1 MKHFISMLTL
11 TAFLSATT
19 AHAKNPKDL
28 PTPIVSSVPMELRII
43 QQEIYVEV
51 PNNGAG
57 AAIVIGGVLGVL
69 AGAAINKATVAGAEK
84 RVADIRNQLIDYN
97 FQQRFD
103 AAFRE
108 KANLTSLHQ
117 NQEIKLFH
125 TTYAADANDKTASI
139 GKNVLVI
146 QPSYLINNKFDQV
159 SVRIAVWLMDR
170 EIKSNGKIKTTVTNM
185 RNFKYVVLLDSNEK
199 ANKTETAKAVAELGT
214 EQLVMMIDRSIDGAI
229 ELFNLSMTAD
239 VKAKLAKGG
248 KVRLY
253 EVLGE
258 QVRGT
263 IIAKTSASH
272 DVFFQRGSPQS
283 INGFNNFMSFSRS
296 TEHGINAVGSAP

>member
-1 MKHFISMLTL
+1 MKHLISIITL
-11 TAFLSATT
+11 AAFLTTTT

-43 QQEIYVEV
+43 QREIYVEV

-57 AAIVIGGVLGVL
+57 AAFLIGGVVGAL

-84 RVADIRNQLIDYN
+84 RVSEIRNQLIDYN
-97 FQQRFD
+97 FQKQFET
-103 AAFRE
+103 AFRE
-108 KANLTSLHQ
+108 KANMQALHQ
-117 NQEIKLFH
+117 NQEIKLLH
-125 TTYAADANDKTASI
+125 TTYAADAGDKSASI
-139 GKNVLVI
+139 GKNVLVV

-170 EIKSNGKIKTTVTNM
+170 EIKSNGKIKTRITNM
-185 RNFKYVVLLDSNEK
+185 RNFKYVVLLDSNDK
-199 ANKTETAKAVAELGT
+199 DSATETAKAVAELGT
-214 EQLVMMIDRSIDGAI
+214 DKLVTIVDRSIDGAI

-239 VKAKLAKGG
+239 VKAQLAKGG
-248 KVRLY
+248 KIALY
-253 EVLGE
+253 DVLGE

-263 IIAKTSASH
+263 IIAKTSDSH

-296 TEHGINAVGSAP
+296 SELGINVAGSAP